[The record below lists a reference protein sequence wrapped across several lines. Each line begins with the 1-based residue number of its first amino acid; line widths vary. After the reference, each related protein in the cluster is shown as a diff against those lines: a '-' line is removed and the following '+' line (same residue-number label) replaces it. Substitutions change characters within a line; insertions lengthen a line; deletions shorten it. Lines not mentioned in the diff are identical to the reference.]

1 MDGRE
6 FPSIYV
12 GESAR
17 SLSERAAEHWSDFR
31 VKEEDSHML
40 KHWMLQHGGQG
51 EPRFR
56 FEVVKFCGDA
66 LTRQVGEATRISLR
80 ENCLNSKAGYNRSGI
95 SRLALKPEDE
105 PSIKPGGA
113 SSRMER
119 EEQDGIETL
128 MRRVHDRARKV
139 FKRPSDCQNHNPK
152 SRKRKKLAYEV
163 LDVDW
168 GLEFG
173 ELQSGTDSGP
183 LEQHLDFTPTE
194 KPNQELKLP
203 ETNKVRSPEINLM
216 KESTRKLNSNC
227 YSAQPTPPAKKKR
240 KWGKKKSGLY
250 GWVPYTP
257 ERKKTAETINLEVKP
272 RGVGTPKSKE
282 TLKTKISGARVQL
295 ASEPEQKLK

>member
-1 MDGRE
+1 M
-6 FPSIYV
+6 
-12 GESAR
+12 
-17 SLSERAAEHWSDFR
+17 
-31 VKEEDSHML
+31 
-40 KHWMLQHGGQG
+40 
-51 EPRFR
+51 
-56 FEVVKFCGDA
+56 
-66 LTRQVGEATRISLR
+66 
-80 ENCLNSKAGYNRSGI
+80 
-95 SRLALKPEDE
+95 
-105 PSIKPGGA
+105 
-113 SSRMER
+113 
-119 EEQDGIETL
+119 
-128 MRRVHDRARKV
+128 
-139 FKRPSDCQNHNPK
+139 
-152 SRKRKKLAYEV
+152 
-163 LDVDW
+163 DVDW

-240 KWGKKKSGLY
+240 KWGEKKSGLY